1 MFHLLRFRSCF
12 VAAALFVSVF
22 PGVAVA
28 ADLLGTVTD
37 PDGRA
42 VPRAHVLL
50 SHPISIAATTFT
62 DAAGRFRFFDLDAG
76 RYDVRVAVSGFR
88 AEAVTVDLDA
98 DGTREITIQLRLS
111 AITETVVV
119 SAAQVDRPL
128 SRTADSV
135 TVIDADT
142 LRSHQ
147 VETVSDALRLV
158 PGLTVTQSGG
168 RGGIASLF
176 PRGGESNFTLVLIDG
191 VRVNT
196 FGGGFDFAHLPVA
209 DIERIEVVRGPQ
221 SALYGADAIGAV
233 IQIVTRQGRPP
244 RTEGVIEGGS
254 FGTTRLTGST
264 AGSAGAWS
272 WAAGGERLDTD
283 GFTGLAP
290 ATGERVSND
299 DYRRHDASFSAG
311 WRGARDTRVRGHV
324 RLGSLERGFP
334 GPIGRDPLGNVTAVD
349 RIARGRNDSR
359 IFSLDATYPWNA
371 RIRQHVQL
379 SFADLDGAFTSRF
392 GESESETTRLS
403 IRAQADARVGPRVG
417 VSVGFELQRERAA
430 STFITGANSSQ
441 IPVRR
446 RIFGAFGEARM
457 TAADRVFVTTGLR
470 VEYIHRDALEPDANA
485 FAPRPPFDVHNVVS
499 VNPKL
504 SVAYFFQPTDRRTRW
519 WTRVHGSVGTGI
531 RPPDGFEIAFTDN
544 PSLAPEHS
552 RSTDIGIEQA
562 LGGGAF
568 VIDGTAFF
576 NRYDDLIVAV
586 GRSLQDASRFRTDNI
601 SNARARGLELAA
613 SARSAWGLDVRVT
626 YTWLVTEILAADAV
640 SGQAPPPFAV
650 GDPLL
655 RRPRHQGAID
665 LTFTRG
671 VVTAFG
677 RFGARGRALDVEPT
691 FGAFGGLFT
700 VPGYGVVHAGTSVRA
715 WRGIELFGRITNML
729 DHEYEETLGFPALGR
744 SVVGG
749 IRIAASR

>member
-1 MFHLLRFRSCF
+1 MLHLVPFRSF
-12 VAAALFVSVF
+12 IATFGLLVSVF
-22 PGVAVA
+22 PGVTIA
-28 ADLLGTVTD
+28 ADLQGTVTD

-62 DAAGRFRFFDLDAG
+62 DAEGRFRFIDLDVG
-76 RYDVRVAVSGFR
+76 RYEVRVALSGFR
-88 AEAVTVDLDA
+88 ADAVAVDLEA
-98 DGTREITIQLRLS
+98 DGTSDIAIQLRLS
-111 AITETVVV
+111 AITESVIV

-128 SRTADSV
+128 SSTADSV

-147 VETVSDALRLV
+147 VETVADALRIV

-168 RGGIASLF
+168 RGGITSLF
-176 PRGGESNFTLVLIDG
+176 PRGGDSNFTLVLIDG

-196 FGGGFDFAHLPVA
+196 FGGGYDFAHIPVA

-233 IQIVTRQGRPP
+233 VQIVTRQGGPA
-244 RTEGVIEGGS
+244 RTEGLIEGGS
-254 FGTTRLTGST
+254 FGATRLAGST

-299 DYRRHDASFSAG
+299 DYRRHDASFSVS
-311 WRGARDTRVRGHV
+311 WRGAQDTRVGGHV

-349 RIARGRNDSR
+349 RIARGRNESR
-359 IFSLDATYPWNA
+359 TFAVNATYPWNA
-371 RIRQHVQL
+371 SVRQHVQL
-379 SFADLDGAFTSRF
+379 SFADLDGAFISRF
-392 GESESETTRLS
+392 GESESETARLS
-403 IRAQADARVGPRVG
+403 IRAQADAQVGPRVG
-417 VSVGFELQRERAA
+417 VSAGFEFQRERAA
-430 STFITGANSSQ
+430 STFITGTDSSQ

-446 RIFGAFGEARM
+446 RIFGAFGEARLD
-457 TAADRVFVTTGLR
+457 AADRVFITTGLR
-470 VEYIHRDALEPDANA
+470 VEHIHRNALEPDANP
-485 FAPRPPFDVHNVVS
+485 FAPRPPFDVDTVVS

-504 SVAYFFQPTDRRTRW
+504 SVAYFLQPADQRTRW

-531 RPPDGFEIAFTDN
+531 RPPDAFEIAFTDN
-544 PSLAPEHS
+544 PSLAPERS
-552 RSTDIGIEQA
+552 RSADIGVEQA
-562 LGGGAF
+562 LAGGAL
-568 VIDGTAFF
+568 VIDSTAFF
-576 NRYDDLIVAV
+576 NQYDDLIVAV

-601 SNARARGLELAA
+601 SNAHARGLEIAA
-613 SARSAWGLDVRVT
+613 SARSAWGLDARVT

-640 SGQAPPPFAV
+640 SAQAPPPFVV

-671 VVTAFG
+671 AVTAFG
-677 RFGARGRALDVEPT
+677 QFGARGRALDVEPT

-700 VPGYGVVHAGTSVRA
+700 VPGYGVVHAGASVRA
-715 WRGIELFGRITNML
+715 WSGVELFGRITNML
-729 DHEYEETLGFPALGR
+729 DREYEETLGFPALGR
-744 SVVGG
+744 SVVVG
-749 IRIAASR
+749 IRIAAGR